1 MSVITITE
9 LSSFSK
15 KAAKILDQETLG
27 ALRSYLLQYPE
38 KGDVIPGTGGVRK
51 LRWAASGRG
60 KRGGARVIYFYHVVG
75 TTIYLMSC
83 YAKNDQ
89 TDLSAADKKHLKAVV
104 EQIKKGGSHGQTEKK

>member
-1 MSVITITE
+1 MSVIAIVE

-15 KAAKILDQETLG
+15 KAAKILEKEETE
-27 ALRSYLLQYPE
+27 ALRAYLLQYPD
-38 KGDVIPGTGGVRK
+38 KGDVIPGTGGIRK

-75 TTIYLMSC
+75 TTIYLMGC
-83 YAKNDQ
+83 YTKNEQ

-104 EQIKKGGSHGQTEKK
+104 DRIKKGGSHG